1 MRIGVYPTPVERLPD
16 ALGRG
21 RDAWVKRDDLTSG
34 RYGGNKVRK
43 LERVLDLVRAS
54 GARRIVTPGGAGSH
68 HVLATA
74 LYAGDLGIGVDAVL
88 VPQPYTPHVADNLR
102 AIAARARIWPARPFA
117 DAAAVIAD
125 RVACGAF
132 RVPVGGS
139 MVAGA
144 LGYADAASEP
154 LHQIARGELPEP
166 KVVVVALGSGGTAA
180 GLAAGLALA
189 GSRIR
194 VLAVT
199 VAEPG
204 VWIAFRARRLAAA
217 CVRALAPGAAITPR
231 VEVIDRY
238 LGRGYGYATPEGDRA
253 TALAAD
259 HGLSLDSTYTAKAFA
274 AACDWPEA
282 DDPVLYW
289 HTLSSAR
296 DARSSTARRPK
307 KTCARPSA
315 PCSSHARGA
324 HRARVKG
331 DGAPKRARVALHRGA
346 LNAEDSK

>member
-102 AIAARARIWPARPFA
+102 AIAARARIWPASSFA

-144 LGYADAASEP
+144 LGYADAASE
-154 LHQIARGELPEP
+154 LLDQIARGELPEP

-180 GLAAGLALA
+180 G
-189 GSRIR
+189 SRR
-194 VLAVT
+194 
-199 VAEPG
+199 
-204 VWIAFRARRLAAA
+204 RARPRRVAHPRPRGHRGRAGRLDRVSGPPPGRR
-217 CVRALAPGAAITPR
+217 VRPR
-231 VEVIDRY
+231 ARPRRRDHPSRRGHRP
-238 LGRGYGYATPEGDRA
+238 LPRPGYGYATPEGDRA

-296 DARSSTARRPK
+296 MSSLL
-307 KTCARPSA
+307 
-315 PCSSHARGA
+315 
-324 HRARVKG
+324 
-331 DGAPKRARVALHRGA
+331 DGAPAEEDLREAERALLLSR
-346 LNAEDSK
+346 